1 MWWYIYLHEWLI
13 LMVNWWVNGKYIS
26 FMDPMGKNPMHY
38 LFFTLGYAPQTQS
51 QTPWLA
57 RQAFR
62 SSSEVDGFDTVDSN
76 KTKTAK
82 GKVGWKVYSHPYH
95 PWDDCIFT
103 YMNGWFLWFS
113 CTEIY
118 QSHGLFGSHFINNST
133 GPKGTHVSW
142 WLPRSGKMLATNQ
155 PVVHSKLW
163 FSKGIPSNPLNSGL
177 GILVVWAA
185 RWSWV
190 S

>member
-1 MWWYIYLHEWLI
+1 MIFYGLGSHGNGKIVLVHFSIKHLGQANPSFVGKKHRTLNVWWYIYLHEWLI

-95 PWDDCIFT
+95 PWLPGIFT
-103 YMNGWFLWFS
+103 YMNGWILWFS
-113 CTEIY
+113 CREIY
-118 QSHGLFGSHFINNST
+118 QSHGLFGSHFINKKTSIEFYWT
-133 GPKGTHVSW
+133 Q
-142 WLPRSGKMLATNQ
+142 R
-155 PVVHSKLW
+155 HSC
-163 FSKGIPSNPLNSGL
+163 
-177 GILVVWAA
+177 VMMTT
-185 RWSWV
+185 
-190 S
+190 